1 MNGKTKTEDAMNTK
15 HAATIAVIAT
25 LTYAA
30 VATASNPVLEM
41 FQDAL
46 SVTASGEYDEETRSA
61 MQAFQEENGLEVTE
75 HPDSETLSALEISPS
90 VWAAVTR
97 ATGASDDSVDSV
109 REAIADS
116 MSSTF
121 GSEPE
126 PDNAAD

>member
-1 MNGKTKTEDAMNTK
+1 MNTK
-15 HAATIAVIAT
+15 HTATIAVIAT

-30 VATASNPVLEM
+30 VASASSKPVLEM
-41 FQDAL
+41 LQDAL

-61 MQAFQEENGLEVTE
+61 MQAFQEEHGLEVTE

-97 ATGASDDSVDSV
+97 ATGASDDNVDSV
-109 REAIADS
+109 RQAAKKKIAESIADS

-121 GSEPE
+121 GPEAE
-126 PDNAAD
+126 PDNADD